1 MLGCL
6 RAVGARRP
14 LEATRLAGLVHPAV
28 LHWGTNAQCFV
39 GGSPLLRHVWGESS
53 MPDKVASDRFYD
65 STVERVSYYFSPVTV
80 YPTCS

>member
-6 RAVGARRP
+6 RAIGARRP
-14 LEATRLAGLVHPAV
+14 LEAARLAGLVHPAV
-28 LHWGTNAQCFV
+28 LNWGTNTQGFV

-65 STVERVSYYFSPVTV
+65 STVERVSNYFFL
-80 YPTCS
+80 YD